1 MAGISGAGTAIHA
14 WVVGEDRVA
23 TIVYSGNEVGVFH
36 HRGESDYLLVTFS
49 ELHHE
54 RQGEYYYFGKHLA
67 EKGDISCIGV
77 INHVKGFYMSSEI
90 ENVVKIVDQIRGDR
104 KVIVFGQSMGA
115 FGAIKHSA
123 ALRADYVVACSSF
136 YSMDPDELNL
146 PSDRHRNILLHS
158 MQHHGVV
165 YRPEFTGMGL
175 KPADC
180 HGRIISL
187 YDPFDSTDAYDADL
201 IRKHLPTVE
210 FVTVPLASHE
220 IYNLSWT
227 PKMFSLLMEAVQS
240 DDRGAFAREM
250 NEIRRATSQFM
261 LRTIRKATYH
271 KPEMCARVFRS
282 PRVTRNVD
290 YKIMLADP
298 INLVLV
304 YRLFAKGQ
312 RQLAASHFAL
322 VAKEVMQLDLD
333 NAEVAEGP
341 VIDAVIARKLCLLM
355 SCHGSF
361 LAYDL
366 NTRSVH
372 LDRNILTHPHLV
384 PIHAKQADG
393 GWVFYIRS
401 ESREIP
407 VTLSSGD
414 AGFTASEL
422 VPAGD
427 NTVAIRG
434 GGGVLSVNQVGLPHV
449 VPQVLGEQERF
460 VPLPI
465 GEQQAAVKAGS
476 INWFDQALLSQS
488 APAMTISNDI
498 VATRAPRTGRWLKLF
513 TRK

>member
-1 MAGISGAGTAIHA
+1 M
-14 WVVGEDRVA
+14 A
-23 TIVYSGNEVGVFH
+23 TIVYSGSEIAAFH
-36 HRGESDYLLVTFS
+36 HRGDSDYLLVTFS

-54 RQGEYYYFGKHLA
+54 RQGEHYYFAKHLV
-67 EKGDISCIGV
+67 ERGDISCIGV
-77 INHVKGFYMSSEI
+77 INHVKGFYLSSEM
-90 ENVVKIVDQIRGDR
+90 ENVVRIVEQVRGDR

-115 FGAIKHSA
+115 YGAIKHSA
-123 ALRADYVVACSSF
+123 ALRADYVIACSSF
-136 YSMDPDELNL
+136 YSMDPGELDL
-146 PSDRHRNILLHS
+146 PSDRHRYILMQS
-158 MQHHGVV
+158 MHHHGVV
-165 YRPEFTGMGL
+165 YRPEFTGMAL
-175 KPADC
+175 KPTDC

-227 PKMFSLLMEAVQS
+227 PKMFSLLMAAVQS

-261 LRTIRKATYH
+261 LRTIRKATYQ

-282 PRVTRNVD
+282 PRLTRNIE
-290 YKIMLADP
+290 YKAMLADP

-312 RQLAASHFAL
+312 RQLAAGHFAL
-322 VAKEVMQLDLD
+322 VAKEVMQVDLD
-333 NAEVAEGP
+333 GAAVADGP
-341 VIDAVIARKLCLLM
+341 VIDTVITRKLCLLM
-355 SCHGSF
+355 SWHGSC

-366 NTRSVH
+366 NTRSFH

-393 GWVFYIRS
+393 GWVFFIRS

-407 VTLSSGD
+407 VTLSTGD
-414 AGFTASEL
+414 VGFTAPEL

-427 NTVAIRG
+427 NTVAIRSG
-434 GGGVLSVNQVGLPHV
+434 GSFLSVNQAGLPQL
-449 VPQVLGEQERF
+449 VPQILGEQERF

-465 GEQQAAVKAGS
+465 GEHQAAVKAGS

-488 APAMTISNDI
+488 APTLTISNDTA
-498 VATRAPRTGRWLKLF
+498 ATRAPRTGRWLKLF